1 MILIVMNELFTKIL
15 TVVVSVV
22 VSVYVSTSV
31 VSHQTSDR
39 KSEVIAMA
47 MVSTTNYVT
56 FTNYVTVTNF
66 DSSSPIS
73 VTIPTNN
80 SILSR
85 GIPLPTDTQSV
96 TVVSIDPP
104 TTRSSRLRQISE
116 ELTAILEELKEKK

>member
-1 MILIVMNELFTKIL
+1 MNELFTKIL
-15 TVVVSVV
+15 TVMVSVV
-22 VSVYVSTSV
+22 VSVWVSISV
-31 VSHQTSDR
+31 VSRRESDR
-39 KSEVIAMA
+39 KSEVIPVT

-66 DSSSPIS
+66 VSSLPIT
-73 VTIPTNN
+73 VTIPTND

-104 TTRSSRLRQISE
+104 TTQSSRLRQISE